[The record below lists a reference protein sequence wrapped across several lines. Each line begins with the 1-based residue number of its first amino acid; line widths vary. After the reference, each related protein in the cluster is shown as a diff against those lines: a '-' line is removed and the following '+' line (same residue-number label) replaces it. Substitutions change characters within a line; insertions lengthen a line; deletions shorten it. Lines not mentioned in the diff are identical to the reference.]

1 MQLINSQ
8 KRQQEKSQTKGAGQ
22 LSHISVWADWRHFQE
37 KEYGLPPREWAMR
50 QQENR
55 QQRQTQ
61 TKKDQE
67 TEKEAEAH
75 REIDSGRREVE
86 LGCGEGASNKRQRH
100 PAKG

>member
-1 MQLINSQ
+1 
-8 KRQQEKSQTKGAGQ
+8 
-22 LSHISVWADWRHFQE
+22 
-37 KEYGLPPREWAMR
+37 MR

-67 TEKEAEAH
+67 TEKEAH

-86 LGCGEGASNKRQRH
+86 LGCRNGEATKDRGNKSKRVTLDSLFVIFNMRLS
-100 PAKG
+100 